1 MGKYFSSTES
11 VFSVFASD
19 AWKAEGI
26 PAVPVGA
33 ELVPSPDE
41 WIRLDLVLGDH
52 GTNTVST
59 RGQLVIDI
67 FTPYG
72 NGPMRASQIA
82 DILDAHL
89 ACQSVHLVG
98 GVAQFGAS
106 TMAFMGRDKANQ
118 ALSWSQYAVNFNFF
132 GEQ

>member
-26 PAVPVGA
+26 PAVPTGA
-33 ELVPSPDE
+33 ELSPSPDE
-41 WIRLDLVLGDH
+41 WIRLDLLLGNK
-52 GTNTVST
+52 GVNTVST
-59 RGQLVIDI
+59 KGQLLIDI
-67 FTPYG
+67 FTPFG
-72 NGPMRASQIA
+72 NGPVRASQIA

-89 ACQSVHLVG
+89 ACQSVQLVG

-106 TMAFMGRDKANQ
+106 TVAFMGRDRANSSL
-118 ALSWSQYAVNFNFF
+118 AWAQYAVNFNFF

>member
-1 MGKYFSSTES
+1 MGKYFSSTDS

-26 PAVPVGA
+26 PAVPLGA
-33 ELVPSPDE
+33 ELSPMPDE
-41 WIRLDLVLGDH
+41 WIRLDLILGTK
-52 GTNTVST
+52 GVNIVST
-59 RGQLVIDI
+59 KGQLLIDI
-67 FTPYG
+67 FTPFG
-72 NGPMRASQIA
+72 NGPVRANQIA

-89 ACQSVHLVG
+89 ACQSVHLAG

-106 TMAFMGRDKANQ
+106 TMAFMGRDKANSS
-118 ALSWSQYAVNFNFF
+118 LSWSQYAVNFNFF